1 MKVKVS
7 ASLLACDKNK
17 IIEEVKK
24 LKENNVDCV
33 HFDVMDNVFVPNTS
47 FNDDTFKRIREYT
60 SLPFEI
66 HLMVENPNN
75 YINDYGNNKEDIII
89 IHYEC
94 FSEEKDLLA
103 CINNIK
109 LHHRV
114 GLSIKPNTPVEKIKE
129 YLKYL
134 DYVLIMSVEPGFG
147 GQKFM
152 PSALEKIK
160 ELKSYQ
166 KDYHYVIEVDGGI
179 NDITSKLCNEAGVDI
194 LVSGSYLFKGNMKE
208 KVESLK

>member
-1 MKVKVS
+1 MKIKVS

-109 LHHRV
+109 LHHKV

-129 YLKYL
+129 Y
-134 DYVLIMSVEPGFG
+134 
-147 GQKFM
+147 
-152 PSALEKIK
+152 
-160 ELKSYQ
+160 
-166 KDYHYVIEVDGGI
+166 
-179 NDITSKLCNEAGVDI
+179 
-194 LVSGSYLFKGNMKE
+194 
-208 KVESLK
+208 